1 MDSSEKVLTASS
13 SGTAFQGALPS
24 QFGYHLPKF
33 TSFMNSPYRRTCGHR
48 STLPF
53 SAVDLSMNGHAPRPP
68 TPSSTTSRLLES
80 PSVMRASRPHLPS
93 EAPSQGF
100 TSRVPPQPSES
111 NIASQS
117 SALLASD
124 VFYFHEAI
132 QGFPALQR
140 RVKAMLERA
149 RAEEQR
155 TLDQPPLR
163 PEEVLRCRYL
173 RLSENNIATL
183 LQLGL
188 AAPQC
193 LTDRVTKQYLRL
205 SENNI
210 ATLLQLC
217 KKNGI
222 QVGIHP
228 HMKESEIDVSTV
240 FRRPVESPCIDHSVE

>member
-1 MDSSEKVLTASS
+1 MVAMETPSSPRGKARKQNEAS
-13 SGTAFQGALPS
+13 Q
-24 QFGYHLPKF
+24 
-33 TSFMNSPYRRTCGHR
+33 GHR
-48 STLPF
+48 SALPF

-111 NIASQS
+111 NMASQS
-117 SALLASD
+117 SARLASD

-183 LQLGL
+183 LQL
-188 AAPQC
+188 
-193 LTDRVTKQYLRL
+193 
-205 SENNI
+205 
-210 ATLLQLC
+210 C

-240 FRRPVESPCIDHSVE
+240 FRRPVESPSIDHSVE